1 MSGNCKYAQ
10 LATTHCP
17 ARLVTAPKILHT
29 WAYAEFS
36 FKWCRLAGW
45 YKAILSSTGAEREDR
60 FRRGVPSC
68 CARGMEKA
76 SAFPRNFLNFLSE
89 IGDVIYLVPVLMST
103 RNLMQNWHN
112 TAIAVGTSS
121 LLSHSWTLLYR
132 SVRSDWVPHSEDVPC
147 CYHSSFINHIQT
159 LETHT
164 HTLHNDMHR

>member
-121 LLSHSWTLLYR
+121 LLSQLNIVVSVSTQWLSTTQWRRALLLPQQFHQ
-132 SVRSDWVPHSEDVPC
+132 PHT
-147 CYHSSFINHIQT
+147 NT
-159 LETHT
+159 WNTHT
-164 HTLHNDMHR
+164 HTT